1 MTEAGDARQSSRD
14 RILIAAATMVSE
26 NPAERPS
33 VRAVATRAGVS
44 TGSLRHH
51 FPTQRALMDAV
62 LAGIY
67 AHIAPGEPIHD
78 TALPARERLVSCLR
92 QILAH
97 AGTGNEA
104 REALRRTYETL
115 IAPEPTEEAR
125 RTYLVIEGQ
134 MQHRVEHWLSV
145 LVEEGALTGGDNA
158 RRAKFLLTVVNGV
171 TLERALPGTESLLES
186 EAATLF
192 AAVDSVLG
200 GCV

>member
-1 MTEAGDARQSSRD
+1 MTEVGDARQSSRD

-78 TALPARERLVSCLR
+78 TALPARERLVDCLR

-97 AGTGNEA
+97 AGTGREA
-104 REALRRTYETL
+104 RKALRRTYETF

-125 RTYLVIEGQ
+125 RTYLVVEGQ

-145 LVEEGALTGGDNA
+145 LVEEGALTEGDNA